1 MGCFC
6 TRIDGIDDFMMRL
19 QHRNPS
25 LAVSG
30 TAKAGM
36 TCLVTRSAFPHLAVP
51 GPRYKLCA
59 TLQMPDPNVLNGHAR
74 HVQPLTCHIV
84 PSKTTQKPPTRH
96 FRGSADQKPFRPTD
110 RPYLCRR
117 LVPDS
122 AVPAAWK
129 PGRTGPNP
137 ARNDPPPHPAPACT
151 SPPVPATATG
161 PPSTYGPRMIPAT
174 AFAQTRRFGAPGPHP
189 AGLSC
194 LVIRPVHILSYLPC
208 HLV

>member
-74 HVQPLTCHIV
+74 HVQPLTCHAV

-122 AVPAAWK
+122 AVPPHGTGPHRAK
-129 PGRTGPNP
+129 PGPKRSAPTPGPRLHIP
-137 ARNDPPPHPAPACT
+137 
-151 SPPVPATATG
+151 PPVPATATG
-161 PPSTYGPRMIPAT
+161 PPPPT
-174 AFAQTRRFGAPGPHP
+174 AQG
-189 AGLSC
+189 
-194 LVIRPVHILSYLPC
+194 
-208 HLV
+208 